1 MYATPRCWA
10 RPMRGSGI
18 TLARTR
24 SSSSPRTMVWLQVG
38 NAGTDLVAELLRS
51 ESLRV
56 RRFDQEQESALLIL
70 ALPRRAG

>member
-1 MYATPRCWA
+1 
-10 RPMRGSGI
+10 
-18 TLARTR
+18 
-24 SSSSPRTMVWLQVG
+24 MVWLQVG